1 MVIDGLIDWVY
12 VEHVVYLK
20 IGLFTTVN
28 GLFTTVNQRSDLSP
42 RPAQVRSNWVDI
54 QAGV

>member
-1 MVIDGLIDWVY
+1 VY